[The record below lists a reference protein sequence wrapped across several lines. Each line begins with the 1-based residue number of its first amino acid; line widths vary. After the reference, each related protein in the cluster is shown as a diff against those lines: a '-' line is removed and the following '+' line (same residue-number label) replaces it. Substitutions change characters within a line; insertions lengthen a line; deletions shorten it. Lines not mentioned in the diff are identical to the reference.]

1 MPNSCT
7 LEFLKKKHNNKSV
20 MLWCD
25 LELPFFSHLV
35 LGGGRGADC
44 CGAAGERGGIGGC
57 TGLLRGLW

>member
-1 MPNSCT
+1 
-7 LEFLKKKHNNKSV
+7 